1 MKVIGHRGAPTVAP
15 ENTMASFHRAKELGA
30 HGIEFDVQQC
40 IDGALVVL
48 HDFTLDRTTNGS
60 GLLATSSFDEISTLD
75 AGSWFSPDFAGQRIP
90 RLGEVLGLSDVEFE
104 LELKGYGRGFLDD
117 VVAEVVDR
125 DVLDRVEFTSS
136 NVALLAIL
144 KSELPA
150 ATVGFFS
157 QPRPPF
163 LTDEA
168 FEHYIVGVAK
178 TAPFDVAHVR
188 AANITTTIV
197 TRLHDLGF
205 RVHAND
211 AMSHADVQ
219 RAIDVGADR
228 CSTNDIK
235 LAMAATDQPT
245 I

>member
-1 MKVIGHRGAPTVAP
+1 M
-15 ENTMASFHRAKELGA
+15 
-30 HGIEFDVQQC
+30 
-40 IDGALVVL
+40 
-48 HDFTLDRTTNGS
+48 
-60 GLLATSSFDEISTLD
+60 
-75 AGSWFSPDFAGQRIP
+75 
-90 RLGEVLGLSDVEFE
+90 EFE

-150 ATVGFFS
+150 AQRSGSSRNPVLPFS
-157 QPRPPF
+157 LMKPSSTTSSALPRRHRSTSHTCA
-163 LTDEA
+163 L
-168 FEHYIVGVAK
+168 
-178 TAPFDVAHVR
+178 R
-188 AANITTTIV
+188 ANITTTIV